1 MPPLITPTTHAPL
14 ATQLAAALPFPP
26 PPTASKPS
34 QVRPIP
40 HPHDHLD
47 HADNAYPLHHHHH
60 RAALSIPALALT
72 LATILASLLLPRGYT
87 DVAALPIATALI
99 AVFGIPHGAV
109 DHKLFYEHA
118 AAHLALVDHDKK
130 HRAWFTSPQVRFYTG
145 YLGLM
150 AVHALFWIVHRPTA
164 FAAFLALA
172 VYHFG
177 HGDFEYLGP
186 DAARIPH
193 SLAISRGL
201 VTITL
206 IACAHPNAT
215 FPVMEAVTGVHFL
228 RADDSTVRVVTAAAC
243 AVAVLQH
250 LLYLAAISSSHPRAF
265 TATQVA
271 KTLALTL
278 LFTTAHAYLAFSVYF
293 AAWHSAEFFVSVTS
307 YFGWSAART
316 AAKMVPYALPVLGAV
331 AAGAIIG
338 LPNNADI
345 VLWRA
350 FLVVVSVVTTPHVV
364 FLEAFTRHRAKFATA
379 AAPAESVAAV
389 GWRGKDARRMAH
401 A

>member
-1 MPPLITPTTHAPL
+1 MPPLIPPAPP
-14 ATQLAAALPFPP
+14 AALAAPATVQPLPP
-26 PPTASKPS
+26 PPTASKPG
-34 QVRPIP
+34 QARPAP
-40 HPHDHLD
+40 HARNHPHQ
-47 HADNAYPLHHHHH
+47 HASSAHPLHHHDNH
-60 RAALSIPALALT
+60 RAALSTPALALT
-72 LATILASLLLPRGYT
+72 SATILASLALPRDYT
-87 DVAALPIATALI
+87 DAAALPIATALI

-118 AAHLALVDHDKK
+118 AAHLALVDHDSK
-130 HRAWFTSPQVRFYTG
+130 HLSKRWASPQVCFYAG

-150 AVHALFWIVHRPTA
+150 ALHALVWLVHRPTA

-172 VYHFG
+172 IFHFG

-206 IACAHPNAT
+206 IAYAHPIAT
-215 FPVMEAVTGVHFL
+215 FPVMEAVTGVHFP
-228 RADDSTVRVVTAAAC
+228 RTDDHGVRVLTAIAC
-243 AVAVLQH
+243 ALAVGQH
-250 LLYLAAISSSHPRAF
+250 LLYLAITSSSTTRAF
-265 TATQVA
+265 TYTQVA

-316 AAKMVPYALPVLGAV
+316 AAKMVPYALPVLAAV

-338 LPNNADI
+338 LPDNVDV

-364 FLEAFTRHRAKFATA
+364 FLEAFTRHRAKVAERVG
-379 AAPAESVAAV
+379 PARSES
-389 GWRGKDARRMAH
+389 GPRMAH